1 MPLSHF
7 YQGDNMKITAKFGGT
22 SLATAKAIDNAA
34 KIVASDTA
42 RRYVTVSAPGKRSPD
57 DIKITDLLYSA
68 YESGDFDAVFE
79 RFYDIAHELRT
90 KTELSA
96 EYRKIKDAM
105 RIPCGRDFIASRG
118 EYLCAVSLNSET
130 ARLISASTSAIPF
143 FSARSRSG
151 NISAPRFSLIILAF
165 LL

>member
-105 RIPCGRDFIASRG
+105 RIPCGRDLIASR
-118 EYLCAVSLNSET
+118 L
-130 ARLISASTSAIPF
+130 
-143 FSARSRSG
+143 
-151 NISAPRFSLIILAF
+151 
-165 LL
+165 